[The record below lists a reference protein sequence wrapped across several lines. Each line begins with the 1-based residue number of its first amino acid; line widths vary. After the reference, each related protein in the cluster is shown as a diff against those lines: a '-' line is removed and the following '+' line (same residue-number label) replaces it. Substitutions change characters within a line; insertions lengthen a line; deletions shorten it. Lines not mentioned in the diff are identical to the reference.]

1 MTPAALLISAACA
14 QGLAWSPAPCPES
27 PVSTPL
33 FPLFLDL
40 SGRRVLVVGGGTVAA
55 RKIQPLLEAGAHVR
69 VGALALGAEVKQLL
83 AEGRIEFLPG
93 EFAEAWLDDAWLV
106 LAATDDDD
114 VNRQVAAAA
123 TQRHLWVNVVDDARL
138 SAFHVPARIERG
150 PLQIAISSAG
160 AA

>member
-1 MTPAALLISAACA
+1 MTPAALLISAARA

-40 SGRRVLVVGGGTVAA
+40 SGRQVLVVGAGTVAA
-55 RKIQPLLEAGAHVR
+55 RKIQPLLDAGARVR
-69 VGALALGAEVKQLL
+69 VGALALGADVAQLL
-83 AEGRIEFLPG
+83 AAGRIEFLSG
-93 EFAEAWLDDAWLV
+93 EFSESWLDGAWLV

-123 TQRHLWVNVVDDARL
+123 PHPHPSVNGGGGARPA
-138 SAFHVPARIERG
+138 AFPLPGGIERG
-150 PLQIAISSAG
+150 PF
-160 AA
+160 